1 MIGMPVELRLPSA
14 LAGRLGLVTVS
25 PGLLE
30 AIPTDAIARALRC
43 HGNAT
48 GARLETRHSYEGRV
62 FRIRTTMGGIA
73 TVMWLENEEPPM

>member
-1 MIGMPVELRLPSA
+1 MIGMPVELSAPSA

-48 GARLETRHSYEGRV
+48 GARLETRHSYAMKEGSSESAR
-62 FRIRTTMGGIA
+62 RWA
-73 TVMWLENEEPPM
+73 E